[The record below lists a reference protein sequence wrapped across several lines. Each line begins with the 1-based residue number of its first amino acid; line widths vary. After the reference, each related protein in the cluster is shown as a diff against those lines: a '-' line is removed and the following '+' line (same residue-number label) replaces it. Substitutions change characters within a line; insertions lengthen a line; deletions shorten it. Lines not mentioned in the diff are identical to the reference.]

1 MNSGRTSVADLQ
13 NLANSANVHLDGIFQ
28 FDDIPASLPSG
39 NYIFN
44 LHPPDSFSGH
54 WVAAQVPSI
63 YFDSF
68 GVRPPH
74 QISKHMDKDS
84 IHNRKQIQ
92 EFNTNWCGQYCIA
105 FLYAMQHGSGSDLS
119 KLSTYTDKFEPVS
132 IF

>member
-1 MNSGRTSVADLQ
+1 MSGRTSVADLID
-13 NLANSANVHLDGIFQ
+13 LARSSGVRLDAIFQ
-28 FDDIPASLPSG
+28 FDEIPEKLPPG

-44 LHPPDSFSGH
+44 LHPPDSYNGH
-54 WVAAQVPSI
+54 WTAAQVPSV

-74 QISKHMDKDS
+74 QVSKHMDANF

-92 EFNTNWCGQYCIA
+92 GFNTNWCGQYCIA
-105 FLYAMQHGSGSDLS
+105 FLYAMQHGSGSDRD
-119 KLSTYTDKFEPVS
+119 KLARYVDQFKAVS